1 MSREQTE
8 QTSFIFPYFA
18 QFYELKEMADQNDGL
33 HAATNSKQTQFWS
46 LFTDQ
51 TSSLGKFS
59 QNTQ

>member
-33 HAATNSKQTQFWS
+33 HAATNSKQTQF
-46 LFTDQ
+46 
-51 TSSLGKFS
+51 
-59 QNTQ
+59 